1 MRRGR
6 VGDRNGNGGGRG
18 RDVGG
23 LVGIVGG
30 EGLCGTKGWGRFEV
44 EGIVAT
50 V

>member
-6 VGDRNGNGGGRG
+6 VGDGDGDGGGGG

-23 LVGIVGG
+23 LVGVVGG
-30 EGLCGTKGWGRFEV
+30 ESLCGTECWGRFEV